1 MDNNNTKEFQI
12 ISLNFENIKTPTLT
26 EVRGGKYVKFG
37 DDNKYPQF
45 LEELYNSSP
54 KHASIINNK
63 CKYIYGQGIKSKD
76 ENQAAELFIKLTKN
90 LQKGIIADIEMFGG
104 FYLEAIPKKNNK
116 GWVFS
121 KLNFSKVRSNA
132 SNTKFYY
139 KKKWGDGRTDFDK
152 EWPAF
157 DPDVLVPSIIFFKE
171 QRIGVETYSLPS
183 YFSAVNY
190 IAADAEIAKHTFNN
204 SQNGFSATKMVT
216 FRNGKPPREK
226 KHEVTYEMEQ
236 AFSGAKG
243 KKFIITFQDPGQD
256 DTLPKIDDLGASDLT
271 KENFSQI
278 DDLIS
283 SNIYAAHEVTS
294 PELMG
299 VPSRNNMSSGEGEKL
314 RVSYELF
321 KNVYATAKQMQV
333 CEIFEFLAYLNGI
346 QAEYTIQPLEAV
358 TKSFSEQTFQNNL
371 TKAEI
376 RNILGFPE
384 EIEVEGNQKLVNSI
398 NTLSPLVANKVLETM
413 TKDEI
418 RSIAGLSQIAGGSL
432 IDSQGNEISPVQL
445 NKELNNVN
453 TVLTNLTGRQR
464 QNVMSIVRQFS
475 SGKLTKPQAS
485 ILLKSGYGFSDSEVN
500 DFLGIDDDPATNDSK
515 ELLFESEEE
524 VAQVFA
530 SFGETMDNYTK
541 VESYPATF
549 DEEEEAS
556 ILKQI
561 TKIKTKIPKFEVRY
575 SYEKRLEAS
584 GPVILETSRPFCKK
598 MIALNRFYTRE
609 DIQKI
614 SQIVGYDVFNRTGGF
629 WNDNGKVKK
638 HCRHEFRSNVVIKKN

>member
-26 EVRGGKYVKFG
+26 EVRSGKYVKFG

-104 FYLEAIPKKNNK
+104 FYLEAIPKKNSK

-132 SNTKFYY
+132 NNTKLYY

-157 DPDVLVPSIIFFKE
+157 DPDILVPSIIFFKE

-283 SNIYAAHEVTS
+283 SNIYAAHEVTN

-321 KNVYATAKQMQV
+321 KNVYATSKQMQV

-346 QAEYTIQPLEAV
+346 DAEYTIQPLEAV
-358 TKSFSEQTFQNNL
+358 TKSFSEQTLLQVAPLSWLQEKVGIEKDKYLDEPIKPLNQQP
-371 TKAEI
+371 TI
-376 RNILGFPE
+376 NINALQPTA
-384 EIEVEGNQKLVNSI
+384 VEQQSTNS
-398 NTLSPLVANKVLETM
+398 
-413 TKDEI
+413 
-418 RSIAGLSQIAGGSL
+418 
-432 IDSQGNEISPVQL
+432 
-445 NKELNNVN
+445 
-453 TVLTNLTGRQR
+453 VLTNLTGRQR

-530 SFGETMDNYTK
+530 SFGETMDNYTRI
-541 VESYPATF
+541 ESYPATF
-549 DEEEEAS
+549 DDDEEAS

-575 SYEKRLEAS
+575 SYEKRPEAS
-584 GPVILETSRPFCKK
+584 GPVLLETSRPFCKK

-629 WNDNGKVKK
+629 WNDNGTVKK